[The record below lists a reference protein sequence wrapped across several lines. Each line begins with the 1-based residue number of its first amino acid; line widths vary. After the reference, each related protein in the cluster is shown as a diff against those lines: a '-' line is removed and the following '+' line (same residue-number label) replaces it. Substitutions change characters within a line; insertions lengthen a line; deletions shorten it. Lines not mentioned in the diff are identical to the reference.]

1 CLASLRRLPSLSPL
15 AFFLLMLWTICA
27 AAAGYIINDIEDYE
41 IDVINKPQKMVVG
54 KGISKAISWRL
65 YWGVVIFG
73 FLTSIFCGFLIEDFS
88 PIFIYSICIFLLY
101 VYSKWWKKQF
111 LIGNILIG
119 FFCAFTAF
127 IILLFER
134 KYGWVSFQTWGIF
147 NFSAQNFS
155 ILEAEKSVKMVELF
169 LGYSCF
175 AFFSTLF
182 REIVKDMEDMDGD
195 AQTCRTLPIVLGKTA
210 AKWVAFASGIL
221 FLLYAYRFVRLQL
234 LAQQVWQPILFIFL
248 IVLPWFWAFFR
259 LFQAKEKA
267 DFTRLSAF
275 AKIIMLSGLLLLL
288 FYI

>member
-1 CLASLRRLPSLSPL
+1 
-15 AFFLLMLWTICA
+15 
-27 AAAGYIINDIEDYE
+27 
-41 IDVINKPQKMVVG
+41 
-54 KGISKAISWRL
+54 
-65 YWGVVIFG
+65 
-73 FLTSIFCGFLIEDFS
+73 
-88 PIFIYSICIFLLY
+88 
-101 VYSKWWKKQF
+101 
-111 LIGNILIG
+111 
-119 FFCAFTAF
+119 
-127 IILLFER
+127 LFER